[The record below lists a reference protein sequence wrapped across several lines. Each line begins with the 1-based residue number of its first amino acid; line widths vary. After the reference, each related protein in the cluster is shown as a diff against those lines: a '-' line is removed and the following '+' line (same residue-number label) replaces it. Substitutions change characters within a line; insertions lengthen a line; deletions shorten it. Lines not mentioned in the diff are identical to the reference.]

1 MILDIFNLVYVPQ
14 KKPFALSLC
23 LAWCRSAFF
32 AFHNCSKSTLCAF
45 FGVGSANKAEQAKSA
60 SAIPLGVP
68 TRRGAGR
75 HTSVFLSQSCRKL
88 LGVRHSFALVVG
100 SLAELSFLVCCIL
113 HAKASD
119 PTCCLIL
126 LTIQQLVALGARLEK
141 HGAPMGGDSL
151 PNADSTLRSSEAAF
165 PSLVSIGLHAAL
177 LPLSTRRSATAILL
191 H

>member
-1 MILDIFNLVYVPQ
+1 MCHKRNHSPYRCVL
-14 KKPFALSLC
+14 
-23 LAWCRSAFF
+23 
-32 AFHNCSKSTLCAF
+32 
-45 FGVGSANKAEQAKSA
+45 
-60 SAIPLGVP
+60 LGVVLRFLLSTIAP
-68 TRRGAGR
+68 KARFVHFRGWICKQGR
-75 HTSVFLSQSCRKL
+75 TSKVCICHSIGGADKKRCRKTHKCFLSQLCRKL

-100 SLAELSFLVCCIL
+100 SLAELSFLVW
-113 HAKASD
+113 ASN
-119 PTCCLIL
+119 PTYCLIL
-126 LTIQQLVALGARLEK
+126 LTIQQLFALGARLEK

>member
-1 MILDIFNLVYVPQ
+1 MSCLVSFCVFCFPQLLQKHALCIFRGWICKQGRTSKVCICHSIGGAD
-14 KKPFALSLC
+14 KKR
-23 LAWCRSAFF
+23 CRKT
-32 AFHNCSKSTLCAF
+32 HKC
-45 FGVGSANKAEQAKSA
+45 
-60 SAIPLGVP
+60 
-68 TRRGAGR
+68 
-75 HTSVFLSQSCRKL
+75 FLSQSCRKL

-119 PTCCLIL
+119 PTYCLIL
-126 LTIQQLVALGARLEK
+126 LTIQQLFALGARLEK